1 MNSKIKFF
9 NKIVK
14 KKYKIICRINDP
26 LYFAFDW
33 LFPAGSNFEKVINNQ
48 TNFKKNYFFYSIYL
62 KKFILF
68 LYILKSLLKF
78 CIFSLKK
85 INNN

>member
-33 LFPAGSNFEKVINNQ
+33 LFPAGSNFEK
-48 TNFKKNYFFYSIYL
+48 
-62 KKFILF
+62 
-68 LYILKSLLKF
+68 
-78 CIFSLKK
+78 
-85 INNN
+85 